1 MNRTGKLAAA
11 LVLLFAPAAMA
22 QTATTE
28 RAVENGSNVS
38 IEYTLKDEGG
48 KVLDTNKGK
57 NPLTFTQGQQQI
69 IPGLERELVG
79 MHAGEE
85 KKVVVK
91 PEDGYGP
98 VVPNAQTEVPK
109 DAVPKEGLKVGTPLM
124 ARSGS
129 GETRPVVVKE
139 IKENTVVLDLNHP
152 LAGKTLFFDVKVLG
166 VEPPGPPP
174 LRPTNYPAPPIP
186 APPPDSRPG
195 AGRVRG
201 IHPPPLPSG
210 ERAG

>member
-1 MNRTGKLAAA
+1 MTRIGKLTAA
-11 LVLLFAPAAMA
+11 LVALLASTAFA
-22 QTATTE
+22 QTPVSSPGTATDT
-28 RAVENGSNVS
+28 VQNGSNVS

-48 KVLDTNKGK
+48 QVLDTNKGK
-57 NPLTFTQGQQQI
+57 NPLKFTQGQQQI

-79 MHAGEE
+79 MHTGDE

-91 PEDGYGP
+91 PEDAYGP
-98 VVPNAQTEVPK
+98 IVPNAQTEVPK
-109 DAVPKEGLKVGTPLM
+109 DSVPKEGLKVGTPLM

-166 VEPPGPPP
+166 VDA
-174 LRPTNYPAPPIP
+174 PAPGAP
-186 APPPDSRPG
+186 AAPAAKPTK
-195 AGRVRG
+195 
-201 IHPPPLPSG
+201 
-210 ERAG
+210 

>member
-1 MNRTGKLAAA
+1 MTRIVSLTTAAVA
-11 LVLLFAPAAMA
+11 LLVSTVFAQTPAPAAV
-22 QTATTE
+22 QT
-28 RAVENGSNVS
+28 GSSVS

-48 KVLDTNKGK
+48 QVLDSNKGK

-69 IPGLERELVG
+69 IPGLEREMIG

-91 PEDGYGP
+91 PEDAYGP
-98 VVPNAQTEVPK
+98 VMPNAQTEVPK
-109 DAVPKEGLKVGTPLM
+109 DAIPKEGLKVGTPLM

-152 LAGKTLFFDVKVLG
+152 LAGKTLFFEVKVLG
-166 VEPPGPPP
+166 VEPPQAA
-174 LRPTNYPAPPIP
+174 PTK
-186 APPPDSRPG
+186 
-195 AGRVRG
+195 
-201 IHPPPLPSG
+201 
-210 ERAG
+210 

>member
-1 MNRTGKLAAA
+1 MTRTLNLTAA
-11 LVLLFAPAAMA
+11 LLALVASTAFAQNPPTAPDNLSTV
-22 QTATTE
+22 QT
-28 RAVENGSNVS
+28 GSSVS

-48 KVLDTNKGK
+48 QVLDTNKGK
-57 NPLTFTQGQQQI
+57 NPLVFTHGQQQI

-79 MHAGEE
+79 MHAGDE

-98 VVPNAQTEVPK
+98 VIPNAQTEVPK
-109 DAVPKEGLKVGTPLM
+109 EAIPREGLKVGTPLM

-166 VEPPGPPP
+166 VEPPKAA
-174 LRPTNYPAPPIP
+174 PAKP
-186 APPPDSRPG
+186 
-195 AGRVRG
+195 
-201 IHPPPLPSG
+201 
-210 ERAG
+210 

>member
-1 MNRTGKLAAA
+1 MTRTGKLAAA
-11 LVLLFAPAAMA
+11 LVLLLAPAAMA
-22 QTATTE
+22 QTATD

-38 IEYTLKDEGG
+38 IEYTLKDEAGQ
-48 KVLDTNKGK
+48 VLDTNKGK

-79 MHAGEE
+79 MHAGDE

-98 VVPNAQTEVPK
+98 VMPNAQTEVPK

-139 IKENTVVLDLNHP
+139 IKEKTVVLDLNHP

-166 VEPPGPPP
+166 VEPPGPAPI
-174 LRPTNYPAPPIP
+174 RPSTK
-186 APPPDSRPG
+186 
-195 AGRVRG
+195 
-201 IHPPPLPSG
+201 
-210 ERAG
+210 

>member
-1 MNRTGKLAAA
+1 MTHTVKLTA
-11 LVLLFAPAAMA
+11 VLLALSASAAFAQNPPAAPD
-22 QTATTE
+22 QVGT
-28 RAVENGSNVS
+28 VQNGSSVS

-48 KVLDTNKGK
+48 QVLDTNKGK
-57 NPLTFTQGQQQI
+57 NPLVFTHGQQQI

-79 MHAGEE
+79 MHAGDE

-98 VVPNAQTEVPK
+98 VIPNAQTEVPK
-109 DAVPKEGLKVGTPLM
+109 EAIPKEGLKVGTPLM

-152 LAGKTLFFDVKVLG
+152 LAGKTLFFDVKVLD
-166 VEPPGPPP
+166 VGPPK
-174 LRPTNYPAPPIP
+174 LVPAPPKTQ
-186 APPPDSRPG
+186 
-195 AGRVRG
+195 
-201 IHPPPLPSG
+201 
-210 ERAG
+210 

>member
-1 MNRTGKLAAA
+1 MTRTGKLAAA
-11 LVLLFAPAAMA
+11 LVLLFAPAATA
-22 QTATTE
+22 QTPPART
-28 RAVENGSNVS
+28 VENGSNVS

-48 KVLDTNKGK
+48 QVLDTNKGK
-57 NPLTFTQGQQQI
+57 SPLTFTQGQQQI

-98 VVPNAQTEVPK
+98 VMPNAQTEVPK
-109 DAVPKEGLKVGTPLM
+109 DSVPKEGLKVGTPLM

-166 VEPPGPPP
+166 VDPPGPAP
-174 LRPTNYPAPPIP
+174 LRPKTK
-186 APPPDSRPG
+186 
-195 AGRVRG
+195 
-201 IHPPPLPSG
+201 
-210 ERAG
+210 